1 MVIQITSSVCVQ
13 KTTENKPSQEEG
25 GGGND
30 PVPSGGPEDT
40 PLSPEV
46 PEEDGV
52 LIEEGEVDMRA
63 MMVIGRLM
71 RFDLLR
77 LPPQPKTTGQWTM
90 KQGQSR

>member
-1 MVIQITSSVCVQ
+1 MVIVINLSVCVQ
-13 KTTENKPSQEEG
+13 KTTENNTSQDEG
-25 GGGND
+25 GGESD

-52 LIEEGEVDMRA
+52 LLEEGEVDMRA
-63 MMVIGRLM
+63 MMVTGRLL

-90 KQGQSR
+90 KQGQFR